1 MSLLTPMSN
10 SSEKYSDQNLNEYE
24 IARKRAHYSEV
35 AERYEDM
42 CEDIYEVVKLA
53 KKNNQS
59 ITINERNMFSSA
71 FKNVLSKLRN
81 SWRIL
86 NGEKEKHSNDKQIIN
101 EKIDKVAKDIL
112 YQTNKA
118 LNIIKEYMMV
128 DITNDNIQ
136 KYIFMKKMVGDYYRY
151 QAEVLSG
158 DKELE
163 VREKAKQS
171 YEEGMAVINQLS
183 ATDPVRLGL
192 YLNVSVFQ
200 YEIMNDAD
208 EACKIAKDGFEKAIG
223 DLDSLNEEHYKDST
237 LILQLLRDNLT
248 LWTARNDSVEN
259 KQHEK

>member
-1 MSLLTPMSN
+1 MSN
-10 SSEKYSDQNLNEYE
+10 NNEKCSDQNLNEYE
-24 IARKRAHYSEV
+24 IAIKRAHYSEI

-42 CEDIYEVVKLA
+42 CVDIYEVIKLA

-86 NGEKEKHSNDKQIIN
+86 NSEKEKYPDDKQIIN
-101 EKIDKVAKDIL
+101 EKIDKIANDIL
-112 YQTNKA
+112 YQTEKA

-128 DITNDNIQ
+128 EMTNDNIQ
-136 KYIFMKKMVGDYYRY
+136 KYIFMKKMIGDYYRY
-151 QAEVLSG
+151 QAEVLNG

-163 VREKAKQS
+163 IRKKAKQS
-171 YEEGMAVINQLS
+171 YEEGMAVINQLN

-200 YEIMNDAD
+200 YEIMHDAK

-223 DLDSLNEEHYKDST
+223 DLDSLSEEHYKDST

-248 LWTARNDSVEN
+248 LWTARNDTGEN
-259 KQHEK
+259 KQYEK